1 MSDEYA
7 IRRYHRQ
14 TTVVGTTGRK
24 KKYLILFLL
33 FLVVGSAGVA
43 YAAWSSGV
51 FAESNPKIAPLLAT
65 RINQE
70 RHAANIAPVQLDPSL
85 SSLAYTKSQEVKI
98 SSLNYAQ
105 GVNPNPDPSTSVLIV
120 PKISWA
126 LSNNDFQQVVTDST
140 DPANAAFRLKLLNPE
155 FRAVGIGVTSD
166 SYNYYIVTKWKAE

>member
-1 MSDEYA
+1 
-7 IRRYHRQ
+7 
-14 TTVVGTTGRK
+14 VVGTTGRK

-33 FLVVGSAGVA
+33 VLVAGCAGVA
-43 YAAWSSGV
+43 YVAWSSGV
-51 FAESNPKIAPLLAT
+51 FAESNPKIAPLLVT

-85 SSLAYTKSQEVKI
+85 SSLAYTKSQEVRI

-105 GVNPNPDPSTSVLIV
+105 GVNPNPDESTSVLIV

-126 LSNNDFQQVVTDST
+126 LSNNDFQQVVTDSA
-140 DPANAAFRLKLLNPE
+140 DPANAAFRKKILNPG

-166 SYNYYIVTKWKAE
+166 SYNYYIVTKWKAD